1 MANIVVDVEN
11 VIERFGA
18 WVGKEFSTAETLY
31 NELTEDEQKAATW
44 GYGLISIVN
53 ENLDKD
59 ASVIIPIIQLKYPD
73 LSLDVIHGF
82 IDTVLNDIKAVQPEV
97 PVTLEDAL
105 NALVSYL
112 KGFKGSTWEQISQAL
127 GNLLAI
133 AFSPTTPIQKFISVA
148 EMVYQ
153 LLVKPH
159 VQS

>member
-1 MANIVVDVEN
+1 MANIIVDIEDAV
-11 VIERFGA
+11 ERFGE
-18 WVGKEFSTAETLY
+18 WVAKEFSAAETVY
-31 NELTEDEQKAATW
+31 NDLTEDEQKAATW
-44 GYGLISIVN
+44 GYGLIAVVN
-53 ENLDKD
+53 DNLDKD
-59 ASVIIPIIQLKYPD
+59 ASVIVPIIQLKYPD

-82 IDTVLNDIKAVQPEV
+82 VDTVLNDIKAVQSDV
-97 PVTLEDAL
+97 PITLEDAL

-159 VQS
+159 VQA